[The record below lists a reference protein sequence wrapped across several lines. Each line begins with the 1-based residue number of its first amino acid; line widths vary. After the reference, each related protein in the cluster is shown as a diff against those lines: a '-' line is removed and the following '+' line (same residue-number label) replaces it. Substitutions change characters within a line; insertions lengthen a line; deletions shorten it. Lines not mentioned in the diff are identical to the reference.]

1 MVFVREVLLDYY
13 EVRILQIWNKTLFH
27 VLFHFEQLFQREH
40 LQNGVGDV
48 LLVVPLFMVTTFVS
62 VVPDSVW
69 YLEWHLT
76 IFSFDSFLWAFRNQ
90 VT

>member
-1 MVFVREVLLDYY
+1 MIFVGKVLLNNY
-13 EVRILQIWNKTLFH
+13 EVRILQIRNKPILH
-27 VLFHFEQLFQREH
+27 VLFYFFQLFQRKH

-69 YLEWHLT
+69 YLE
-76 IFSFDSFLWAFRNQ
+76 
-90 VT
+90 